1 MSERHELAAFERQL
15 GELLQREADAASG
28 RVRSRLNQARHAALV
43 EAGERRG
50 AWRQSLPGRRIWLP
64 AAGALAAVALLAQV
78 LGPRPAAPPP
88 PFAAGAGVVMRA
100 QDMTLLTD
108 RDGLALVEG
117 GDGQFYEWAAAQARS
132 APASAAA
139 ADDEPDTNGG

>member
-1 MSERHELAAFERQL
+1 MSESHELAAFERQL
-15 GELLQREADAASG
+15 GELLQRDAGAASG

-50 AWRQSLPGRRIWLP
+50 VWRRSLPGRRIWLP
-64 AAGALAAVALLAQV
+64 TAGALAAVALLVLA
-78 LGPRPAAPPP
+78 LGPRPVAAPP
-88 PFAAGAGVVMRA
+88 PFAAGAGVVMTA

-108 RDGLALVEG
+108 RDGLALVEDG
-117 GDGQFYEWAAAQARS
+117 GGQFYEWAAAQARG

-139 ADDEPDTNGG
+139 ADDEPDKNGG